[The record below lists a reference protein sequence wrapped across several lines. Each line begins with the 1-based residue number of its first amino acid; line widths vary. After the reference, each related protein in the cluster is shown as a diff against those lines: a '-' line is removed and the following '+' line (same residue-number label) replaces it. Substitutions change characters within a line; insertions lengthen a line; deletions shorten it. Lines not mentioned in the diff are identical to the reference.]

1 MCGKL
6 GKMPKAFCDYGCS
19 SCLAVLGNIH
29 VKSMLNMCKFVLLI
43 DCISGIFKPI
53 TGGIQYMNKKKD
65 KIFTL
70 LVKIAEN
77 MKDCGEMF
85 CDFKITSEIDLGV
98 FSEKMKDLE
107 SRGDTTVHETMVELN
122 HALITPIDQ
131 EDILVIA
138 ENMDTVVDCMEEA
151 SAFFYLYNVQELDK
165 YMEEFRKY
173 IKLCTYELFEAINL
187 LADRKVTM
195 IKKHTVNV
203 KTHEEACD
211 TIERTALR
219 ELFANC
225 NDPIEIIKMKDIYSM
240 LEDTVD
246 TCQNVAKVLD
256 SIVMKN
262 A

>member
-1 MCGKL
+1 MG
-6 GKMPKAFCDYGCS
+6 
-19 SCLAVLGNIH
+19 
-29 VKSMLNMCKFVLLI
+29 
-43 DCISGIFKPI
+43 
-53 TGGIQYMNKKKD
+53 KKKD

-77 MKDCGEMF
+77 MKDSGEIF
-85 CDFKITSEIDLGV
+85 CDFKIKSEIDLSV

-138 ENMDTVVDCMEEA
+138 EDMDSVVDCMEEA
-151 SAFFYLYNVQELDK
+151 SAFFYLYNIQNPDK
-165 YMEEFRKY
+165 YMVEFGKY
-173 IKLCTYELFEAINL
+173 IKMCTFEIYEAISL
-187 LADRKVTM
+187 LAERKVTM

-203 KTHEEACD
+203 KTYEEACD

-219 ELFANC
+219 ELFENC
-225 NDPIEIIKMKDIYSM
+225 NDAVEIIKLKDIYGM

-246 TCQNVAKVLD
+246 TCQHVAKVLD